1 MMKIGFGQWYHTG
14 RHRFSGTQAVTHWCL
29 EPVVESGPDV
39 ATNLKLLPR
48 TVREHAEQSVS
59 PSTSSGDLVPGETTM
74 DTIYSNVAGLDVH
87 QKTILACVRGVN

>member
-1 MMKIGFGQWYHTG
+1 MMSKGGEVGGREKGQPVYGGLVVVGNFFGT
-14 RHRFSGTQAVTHWCL
+14 
-29 EPVVESGPDV
+29 VVESGPDV
-39 ATNLKLLPR
+39 ATNLKLLPLR
-48 TVREHAEQSVS
+48 GREHAEQSVS